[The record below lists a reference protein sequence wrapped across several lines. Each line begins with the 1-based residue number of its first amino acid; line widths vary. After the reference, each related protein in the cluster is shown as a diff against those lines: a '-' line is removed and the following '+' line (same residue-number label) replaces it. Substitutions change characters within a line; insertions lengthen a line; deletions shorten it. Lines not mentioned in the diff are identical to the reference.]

1 MGTEP
6 RGKSITVQDIRDRK
20 GGEPLVCL
28 TAYSAP
34 MARALDGEVDLM
46 LVGDSLGMVVYGM
59 ETTLGVSLEMMI
71 AHGKAVW
78 RGASRACVIVD
89 MPFGS
94 YQESPEQAFRNSARV
109 MAETGCAGIKLEGG
123 AAMAETVAFL
133 SSRGIPVL
141 GHIGLLPQSF
151 HALGGFRT
159 QGKEERAVAQ
169 LHEDARAIAEAGAF
183 AMVIEATIEAVARDI
198 TAEVAVPT
206 IGIGASPACDGQI
219 LVTEDMLGLSG
230 GRVPKFVH
238 QYADLKSGL
247 DAAVAA
253 YAEDVRARRFPGPE
267 HCFSAKPTSR
277 PTASAQPPKP
287 DAAAKRPLRP
297 VTFKAG

>member
-34 MARALDGEVDLM
+34 LARALDAEVDLM

-71 AHGKAVW
+71 AHGQAVC

-94 YQESPEQAFRNSARV
+94 YQESPEQAFRNCARV
-109 MAETGCAGIKLEGG
+109 MAETGCAGVKLEGG
-123 AAMAETVAFL
+123 VAMAETVAFL
-133 SSRGIPVL
+133 SERGVPVL

-159 QGKEERAVAQ
+159 QGKEARAAAQ

-183 AMVIEATIEAVARDI
+183 AMVIEATIETVARDI

-219 LVTEDMLGLSG
+219 LVTEDILGLSG
-230 GRVPKFVH
+230 GRVPKFVKP
-238 QYADLKSGL
+238 YADLKGGL
-247 DAAVAA
+247 DRAVAA
-253 YAEDVRARRFPGPE
+253 YAADVRARRFPGPE
-267 HCFSAKPTSR
+267 HCFGPKPTSR
-277 PTASAQPPKP
+277 PTASAQPPQPEATTKGRL
-287 DAAAKRPLRP
+287 RPL
-297 VTFKAG
+297 TFKAG